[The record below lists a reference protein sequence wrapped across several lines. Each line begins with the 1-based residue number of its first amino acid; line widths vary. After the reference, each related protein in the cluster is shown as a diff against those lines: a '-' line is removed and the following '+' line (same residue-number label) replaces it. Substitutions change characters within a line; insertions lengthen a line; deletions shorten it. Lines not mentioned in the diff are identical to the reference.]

1 MDVIRVVDVPDGTP
15 ADEAQRLLNVP
26 CQENR
31 YVLVQVF
38 LLPNGDT
45 RAFFRLA
52 SVAYDKKPGERGGFQ
67 ANKDGKG
74 EAAKA
79 LIKANIGLSVR
90 HLVRA
95 LAQSGIKRGRTWVNE
110 ARMDE
115 REGR

>member
-1 MDVIRVVDVPDGTP
+1 MDVVRVVDVPGGMV

-52 SVAYDKKPGERGGFQ
+52 SVAYDKKPGERGGFP
-67 ANKDGKG
+67 
-74 EAAKA
+74 
-79 LIKANIGLSVR
+79 GLLLPWNQRGLPDPVR
-90 HLVRA
+90 TVF
-95 LAQSGIKRGRTWVNE
+95 
-110 ARMDE
+110 
-115 REGR
+115 